1 MKKLFFIAAIA
12 GAALV
17 SCTKNEFAPS
27 ATEQHEI
34 TFANPVTSVLTKSVD
49 LATGSTYPASA
60 DAPFYVFADYHK
72 DEYDKSEE
80 NDFVPYM
87 RGNGGVAVTYTTDE
101 FKVGENTFDQYWK
114 PESPY
119 FWPMDG
125 HLTFAAYSTGKPN
138 RLIGGTVNYTLANG
152 VKVENYTIDN
162 STANTNNQYDLMLSK
177 RAYNQTKANMVANNT
192 VYDGVQIQFHHALSA
207 IKFAVNTDKDYTGT
221 NYTIKLNSLTIKNAY
236 STADLTQFA
245 GKDKDLNLET
255 IWSEWGDENDY
266 TAYSNTE
273 GRLVTYCTAEQVGA
287 TYVNSSDA
295 DIVLLPQALSHTST
309 SRDVIVEIEYTVHHP
324 DMGAKSITYVKDFPL
339 AGVSSNSENVAKWE
353 AGKRY
358 IYNIIFGM
366 EEIVFAPVIVADWND
381 VKIDIEVPE
390 DEIK

>member
-49 LATGSTYPASA
+49 LATGSTYPASSE
-60 DAPFYVFADYHK
+60 APFYVFADYHK
-72 DEYDKSEE
+72 DSYKNTTEP
-80 NDFVPYM
+80 NFVPYM
-87 RGNGGVAVTYTTDE
+87 RGEGGVAVRYTTENMTVGDE
-101 FKVGENTFDQYWK
+101 TFNQYWK

-152 VKVENYTIDN
+152 VQVEDYTIDN
-162 STANTNNQYDLMLSK
+162 SAANTNNQYDLMLSK
-177 RAYNQTKANMVANNT
+177 RAYNQTKANMVANNN

-207 IKFAVNTDKDYTGT
+207 IKFAVNTDKDYTET
-221 NYTIKLNSLTIKNAY
+221 KYKIKLNSLTIKNAY

-245 GKDKDLNLET
+245 GKGEDLNLET
-255 IWSEWGDENDY
+255 IWSAWDVEKDY
-266 TAYSNTE
+266 TAYSNTT
-273 GRLVTYCTAEQVGA
+273 GRLVEYCTAEEVEA

-309 SRDVIVEIEYTVHHP
+309 SKDVIVEIEYTVQHP
-324 DMGAKSITYVKDFPL
+324 DMGGKSITYVKDFPL
-339 AGVSSNSENVAKWE
+339 AGVSSNSKNVAKWE

-366 EEIVFAPVIVADWND
+366 EEIVFAPVIVADWDD